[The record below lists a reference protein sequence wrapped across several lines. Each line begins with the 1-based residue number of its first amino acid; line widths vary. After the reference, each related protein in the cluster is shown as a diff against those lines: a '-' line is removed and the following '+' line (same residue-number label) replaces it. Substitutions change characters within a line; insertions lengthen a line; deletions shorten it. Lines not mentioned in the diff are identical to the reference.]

1 MSSGILG
8 AIKKKLPSRNVA
20 LFWGGVFGVVGF
32 YKYNKNESE
41 KRLSYYCKRAE
52 NVAQQASGALDTVR
66 KVQVYIAVP
75 MGELGTRKARM
86 HWERYILPVFV
97 AGALDYELTLVN
109 DIETKDNGEEAVVRG
124 GVHSRVA
131 EEIKERR
138 RKRLE
143 EEPDNEELRL
153 WRQAIEERK
162 RDNEVR
168 EYKNLMG
175 REPEEAHFGLWKP
188 EPYPG
193 VMDVVAIGRETWVE
207 VVNGISEGATGSLDY
222 TMPALVPLDTEEREN
237 KALKISTETRAQG
250 TESEVQVTDTASTTE
265 QAVAAP
271 EEPKDAAHTINYDRF
286 DDRKDS
292 SLPDLPAAAYISHFN
307 LTGWGSVP
315 HKIWNFFHD
324 QQNVD
329 KYASQALQVVF
340 ESTKRAARGMQE
352 IVDMGKAEEEL
363 PSWEGEHLDVVVD
376 RRVADALM
384 VYETQSDSAPF
395 KDEQEKGQSE
405 DREAGN

>member
-8 AIKKKLPSRNVA
+8 AIRKKLPSRNVS
-20 LFWGGVFGVVGF
+20 LFWGSVFGVVGF
-32 YKYNKNESE
+32 YRYNNSESQ
-41 KRLSYYCKRAE
+41 KRLSHYCKQAE
-52 NVAQQASGALDTVR
+52 NVAMQANGALDTVR

-75 MGELGTRKARM
+75 MGELGTRKARL
-86 HWERYILPVFV
+86 HWETYILPVFA

-109 DIETKDNGEEAVVRG
+109 DIETKDNGEEVVVRG

-138 RKRLE
+138 RKQLE
-143 EEPDNEELRL
+143 NEPDNEELRL

-162 RDNEVR
+162 RENEVR

-193 VMDVVAIGRETWVE
+193 VMDVVAIGRESWVE
-207 VVNGISEGATGSLDY
+207 VINGINEGATGSINY
-222 TMPALVPLDTEEREN
+222 TMPALVSLDAEERES
-237 KALKISTETRAQG
+237 AERKISTETRAQG
-250 TESEVQVTDTASTTE
+250 TESEVLVTDTAGTPTQMATAPE
-265 QAVAAP
+265 AP
-271 EEPKDAAHTINYDRF
+271 EEAAHTINYDRF
-286 DDRKDS
+286 DAHKDS
-292 SLPDLPAAAYISHFN
+292 SLPDLPAVAYISHLN

-315 HKIWNFFHD
+315 SKIWNFFHD

-329 KYASQALQVVF
+329 RYASQALQVVF
-340 ESTKRAARGMQE
+340 ESNRRAARGMQE

-363 PSWEGEHLDVVVD
+363 PSWEGEHMDVVVD
-376 RRVADALM
+376 KRVADAMM
-384 VYETQSDSAPF
+384 VYETHPDDASPHI
-395 KDEQEKGQSE
+395 EPGEKAANQ
-405 DREAGN
+405 

>member
-1 MSSGILG
+1 
-8 AIKKKLPSRNVA
+8 
-20 LFWGGVFGVVGF
+20 
-32 YKYNKNESE
+32 
-41 KRLSYYCKRAE
+41 
-52 NVAQQASGALDTVR
+52 
-66 KVQVYIAVP
+66 
-75 MGELGTRKARM
+75 M
-86 HWERYILPVFV
+86 HWERYILPVFA

-109 DIETKDNGEEAVVRG
+109 DIEARDNGEESVVRG

-138 RKRLE
+138 RKVLE

-162 RDNEVR
+162 RENEVR
-168 EYKNLMG
+168 EYKNLVG

-193 VMDVVAIGRETWVE
+193 VMDIVAIGRETWVE
-207 VVNGISEGATGSLDY
+207 VINGISEGATGSINF

-237 KALKISTETRAQG
+237 AERQIFTEIKSQG
-250 TESEVQVTDTASTTE
+250 TGAEVQITDTAGAPVQSVATE
-265 QAVAAP
+265 
-271 EEPKDAAHTINYDRF
+271 EEPKDIVAHTINYDRF

-292 SLPDLPAAAYISHFN
+292 SLPDLPAVAYISHFN

-329 KYASQALQVVF
+329 KYASQALRVVF
-340 ESTKRAARGMQE
+340 ESTKRAARDMQE

-363 PSWEGEHLDVVVD
+363 PSWQNERLDVVVD
-376 RRVADALM
+376 KRVADALM
-384 VYETQSDSAPF
+384 VYETQSDSSPF
-395 KDEQEKGQSE
+395 KDKQGQNQ
-405 DREAGN
+405 DQDQDKD